1 MTTITRASCATPRAG
16 ASVQAPG
23 QNQPVPARDV
33 IELVAIVLAAGL
45 ASDVVAGVLRVPR
58 MVVLL
63 GAGALLGPHVLES
76 IEMPL
81 DSVGVQLLFTLGV
94 SLILFYGGLGLSVA
108 VLQPVAVGLV
118 ALAVPGVVI
127 SALLTGLVAAAAFD
141 VPLEVGFL
149 IGAVLAPT
157 DPAILVPLFERMRI
171 RPKVVQTVI
180 AESALNDPTGAVLAL
195 ATAAYVLEGGGSFAG
210 PLDDFLVDL
219 GISTALGVA
228 FGILLALAI
237 SHLRV
242 GLWRDSGPI
251 AVLLVIAGGFFTID
265 SAGGSGYLGAFIA
278 GLIVGNMNRLRLGLP
293 GTRESEM
300 RFFAAFAAD
309 VMVIFIFVALGANL
323 PFDRMGDHALP
334 ALAVLAALI
343 FVARPVTVLAALG
356 IDRRGRWN
364 RNELLFVAWTRE
376 TGVVPAAVAGVLVA
390 QGVPSQNELLTV
402 VALAVIVT
410 LVLQATTKAW
420 LAGRLGLTE
429 PGATP
434 IDPAV

>member
-1 MTTITRASCATPRAG
+1 MRPVRING
-16 ASVQAPG
+16 
-23 QNQPVPARDV
+23 VPARDA

-45 ASDVVAGVLRVPR
+45 VSDVLANVLRLPR

-63 GAGALLGPHVLES
+63 AAGALLGPHALES
-76 IEMPL
+76 IELPL

-94 SLILFYGGLGLSVA
+94 SLILFYGGLGLSIA
-108 VLQPVAVGLV
+108 VLRPVALGLV
-118 ALAVPGVVI
+118 LLAVPGVVL
-127 SALLTGLVAAAAFD
+127 SALITGAAAALAFD
-141 VPLEVGFL
+141 VPFEVGFL
-149 IGAVLAPT
+149 MGAVLAPT

-195 ATAAYVLEGGGSFAG
+195 AIAAYVLEGGGSFAG

-228 FGILLALAI
+228 FGVALALAI

-278 GLIVGNMNRLRLGLP
+278 GLIVGNMDRLKLGMA
-293 GTRESEM
+293 TEREREL

-323 PFDRMGDHALP
+323 PFDRMADHVLA

-343 FVARPVTVLAALG
+343 LVARPLTVLAALSV
-356 IDRRGRWN
+356 DRPGRWE
-364 RNELLFVAWTRE
+364 RNEIAFVAWTRE
-376 TGVVPAAVAGVLVA
+376 TGVVPAAIAGVLVA
-390 QGVPSQNELLTV
+390 QGVPNQDELLTV
-402 VALAVIVT
+402 VGLAVIVT
-410 LVLQATTKAW
+410 LIVQATTKAW
-420 LAGRLGLTE
+420 LANRLGLAE
-429 PGATP
+429 PTATP
-434 IDPAV
+434 IDPIS